1 MTLKAVLAFALAVT
15 GAPALAAAGSDDE
28 AANADSG
35 RRVCTRVQR
44 RGGSRLAYQRVCL
57 TEAEWRE
64 RLGPDWRIQ
73 LSGRSPDEDV
83 DGVGVRTRQFSNLPN
98 GAPSP

>member
-1 MTLKAVLAFALAVT
+1 MTMKAVLALAVVVT

-28 AANADSG
+28 ASNAGSA
-35 RRVCTRVQR
+35 RRVCTRVER
-44 RGGSRLAYQRVCL
+44 RGGSRLSTQRVCL
-57 TEAEWRE
+57 TESEWRE
-64 RLGPDWRIQ
+64 RLGPDWRIR
-73 LSGRSPDEDV
+73 LSGRMPDEDV